1 MHVSDLQLR
10 VDETERELEKERSK
24 CDKQGTLFITV
35 SKPDMVNRNLE
46 FPICCHCRVQTPI
59 MDNLVT
65 DQKIISLSLWQF
77 ITGAKII

>member
-35 SKPDMVNRNLE
+35 SKPDMVNRN
-46 FPICCHCRVQTPI
+46 FC
-59 MDNLVT
+59 
-65 DQKIISLSLWQF
+65 
-77 ITGAKII
+77 